1 MPRDETGRLTMPHKV
16 DHITRTREEALS
28 QQERS
33 NDRDNSKRKFS
44 PTPTPTPLDTYSRET
59 SLLPPCPEDTL
70 PACLGKQKGKNTG

>member
-16 DHITRTREEALS
+16 DHIRTREEALS

-33 NDRDNSKRKFS
+33 NDCDNSKRKFS
-44 PTPTPTPLDTYSRET
+44 PTPTPSDTYSRET

-70 PACLGKQKGKNTG
+70 PACLGEQKGKNTG